1 MTAETTLVGLSAGKL
16 ARETTAVG
24 REITGMRKQFAGR
37 RATSG
42 KNYRRRAVS
51 KKAHRGQWVP
61 VRNDLLLFLYRVLDT
76 MLNYINQRHSRLKPC
91 V

>member
-1 MTAETTLVGLSAGKL
+1 MSFKGLFRLMEGNGVEGKDVPSFGL
-16 ARETTAVG
+16 QKEKRRE
-24 REITGMRKQFAGR
+24 K
-37 RATSG
+37 
-42 KNYRRRAVS
+42 AVS

-76 MLNYINQRHSRLKPC
+76 MLNYINQRHSRLKLC